1 MYAKSESATVAI
13 SDTPVL
19 SETVQPQNKNQP
31 VSTAAATVAA
41 APGQQI
47 VPGSDDAIIGQI
59 TASNAK
65 DLYSSLVSGTHPM
78 CQDNKM
84 AIMMLLSII
93 SCYTT
98 DAGQIDRIFRHS
110 PLVPTWWDKPLERDG
125 RKSSMTNGSYYIQKV
140 IFTNRIMLLTVYGW
154 QPLVMYYPDENTKY
168 GRDDIGISTL
178 YCDIYRDSVLKCAEQ
193 NCWYIS
199 VSYTHLTLPTT

>member
-59 TASNAK
+59 TTSNAR
-65 DLYSSLVSGTHPM
+65 DLYNSLMAGTHPM

-110 PLVPTWWDKPLERDG
+110 PLVPTWWDKPQERDG

-140 IFTNRIMLLTVYGW
+140 VRHVPN
-154 QPLVMYYPDENTKY
+154 
-168 GRDDIGISTL
+168 
-178 YCDIYRDSVLKCAEQ
+178 
-193 NCWYIS
+193 
-199 VSYTHLTLPTT
+199 

>member
-1 MYAKSESATVAI
+1 MCTKSASVTDVTTAIPVRSEGAQPQHLKYDTLPLDNSQPASITSATVA
-13 SDTPVL
+13 
-19 SETVQPQNKNQP
+19 E
-31 VSTAAATVAA
+31 

-78 CQDNKM
+78 CRDSKM
-84 AIMMLLSII
+84 AMMMLLSVI

-98 DAGQIDRIFRHS
+98 DMSQIDRIFRRGT
-110 PLVPTWWDKPLERDG
+110 LVPTWWDKPIERDG

-154 QPLVMYYPDENTKY
+154 QPLVMYCPDENTKY

-178 YCDIYRDSVLKCAEQ
+178 YCDIYVTVKSPGV
-193 NCWYIS
+193 
-199 VSYTHLTLPTT
+199 